1 MASLSFRVTTEKSF
15 KESKNLDKKP
25 DWQSGVSAQP
35 SPARAKEVGSC
46 CTALAT
52 YGMRGG
58 WGCGWVYSLRKGK

>member
-1 MASLSFRVTTEKSF
+1 MRISNFIYFFILKRFFIVASLSFRVTTEKSF

-35 SPARAKEVGSC
+35 SLARTKEVDSY

-52 YGMRGG
+52 
-58 WGCGWVYSLRKGK
+58 